1 MVLSGCSFKI
11 ELKGLAPLDVGYEK
25 KRLNHG
31 LLTQERS
38 HENEAWRGG
47 SGKPGGRR

>member
-1 MVLSGCSFKI
+1 VVLSGCSFKI